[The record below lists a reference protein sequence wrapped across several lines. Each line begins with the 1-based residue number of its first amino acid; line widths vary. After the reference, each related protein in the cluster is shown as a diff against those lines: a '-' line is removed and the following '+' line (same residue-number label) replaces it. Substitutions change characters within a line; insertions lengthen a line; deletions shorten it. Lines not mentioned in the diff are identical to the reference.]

1 MSAMTSLLRAAGLL
15 GACFVALAATP
26 EARSQAR
33 AQILE
38 LDRIV
43 AIVNDDVI
51 VESEL
56 SARVETVRAQMRDSS
71 TQPPPE
77 GVLRRQVLDRLIID
91 RLQLQL
97 AERGGLRVDD
107 ETLNQSVAAIAAQNQ
122 LSLREFRDILERDGY
137 DFGKFREEVRNEL
150 LISQLRLRQV
160 DNRIRVSPQD
170 IDNFLATLTRQ
181 GGQASSYHLGHIL
194 IAVPEAASPEQI
206 AAVRVQAEEA
216 LARLRDGADFAQ
228 TATALSDG
236 QQALA
241 GGDLGWRTAAE
252 LPTIFADAIPGLA
265 VGEMTDLIRSP
276 SGFHIVKL
284 LALRGEEQVMV
295 TQTHARHILIRPD
308 EPVSPAEA
316 RRRLEALRERLENVE
331 SFAELARAHSQD
343 SGTASKGG
351 DLGWVNPG
359 ALIPAFE
366 RVMNSLQLGELSE
379 PFETQFGLHIVQVL
393 ERREHDD
400 TEQARRGKAAEEIRA
415 RKLEE
420 ELQNWLRQIR
430 DEAYVEYRL
439 DEP

>member
-265 VGEMTDLIRSP
+265 VGEMTDLIRR
-276 SGFHIVKL
+276 
-284 LALRGEEQVMV
+284 RGAGHGHPDPRAAHPH
-295 TQTHARHILIRPD
+295 QTRRARQSRGG
-308 EPVSPAEA
+308 PAPA
-316 RRRLEALRERLENVE
+316 RSA
-331 SFAELARAHSQD
+331 ARA
-343 SGTASKGG
+343 A
-351 DLGWVNPG
+351 
-359 ALIPAFE
+359 
-366 RVMNSLQLGELSE
+366 R
-379 PFETQFGLHIVQVL
+379 
-393 ERREHDD
+393 ERRELRR
-400 TEQARRGKAAEEIRA
+400 ARARPFPGLGHRVQGRRPRLGQPGRPDPGIRA
-415 RKLEE
+415 RHEFP
-420 ELQNWLRQIR
+420 
-430 DEAYVEYRL
+430 AAG
-439 DEP
+439 